1 MKKKNRKNALSIES
15 SRNGDGQLRLAFSGR
30 LGVDEVDH
38 CRKTLKK
45 ISDSS
50 LPAAVVLDLGNLE
63 YLDTSGAMV
72 LELFTAK
79 APDTVNVSI
88 QGANAKFESMLRLID
103 PNQVL
108 AEPINKTDR
117 QKNFVEDLGR
127 GARAFGQDVSHI
139 IAFVGQVTKG
149 FGYLLRRPGSLRM
162 GDVLASMQA
171 VGVEGLSIVA
181 LIGLL
186 LGMIMAFM
194 SSLQLKSF
202 GADVYVATLVAVA
215 MVRELGPIMTSI
227 LVAGRSGSAFA
238 AEIGTM
244 RVNEEVDALEVMGYD
259 STIFLALPKII
270 AAVLMVPILN
280 LFAIAAAIIGGMFVG
295 IAGLDLTPYTYINQT
310 MASFDIGDLF
320 TSMAKSS
327 VFGLLIA
334 IIGCQRGFVVSG
346 GASGV
351 GKATTGA
358 VVAAL
363 FLIIVTDSVF
373 AIVQYYFL

>member
-1 MKKKNRKNALSIES
+1 MKRKRKKSALSIES
-15 SRNGDGQLRLAFSGR
+15 SHTGESQLRLVLSGR
-30 LGVDEVDH
+30 LGVDEVDK
-38 CRKTLKK
+38 CRAALNDAAE
-45 ISDSS
+45 SG
-50 LPAAVVLDLGNLE
+50 LPRTVIIDLSKLE

-72 LELFTAK
+72 IELFMAK
-79 APDTVNVSI
+79 APENVQVSI
-88 QGANAKFESMLRLID
+88 QGGDAKFESMLKLID
-103 PNQVL
+103 PQLVL
-108 AEPINKTDR
+108 TEPINKSAP
-117 QKNFVEDLGR
+117 KSNFVEDLGR
-127 GARAFGQDVSHI
+127 TTRAVGRDISQI
-139 IAFVGQVTKG
+139 IGFVGQITRG
-149 FGYLLRRPGSLRM
+149 FLYLLKRPGSLRM
-162 GDVLASMQA
+162 GDVLAYMQA

-202 GADVYVATLVAVA
+202 GADIYVATLVAVA

-244 RVNEEVDALEVMGYD
+244 NVNEEVDALDVMGYD
-259 STIFLALPKII
+259 PTIFLAIPKVI

-295 IAGLDLTPYTYINQT
+295 IAGLDLTPYTYISQT
-310 MASFDIGDLF
+310 MSSFDIGDLF

-334 IIGCQRGFVVSG
+334 VIGCQRGFLVSG

>member
-1 MKKKNRKNALSIES
+1 MTVKKRKRKLAVETSRTGDSKLRIE
-15 SRNGDGQLRLAFSGR
+15 LKGR
-30 LGVDEVDH
+30 LGVDQVDK
-38 CRKTLKK
+38 CEADLKTATTTG
-45 ISDSS
+45 
-50 LPAAVVLDLGNLE
+50 LPPLVTIDLSGLD
-63 YLDTSGAMV
+63 YLDTAGAMV
-72 LELFTAK
+72 LQLFKATA
-79 APDTVNVSI
+79 PENVQVSI
-88 QGANAKFESMLRLID
+88 QGGDASFESMLELVVPD
-103 PNQVL
+103 QVL
-108 AEPINKTDR
+108 AEAINKTDR
-117 QKNFVEDLGR
+117 KKNFVEDLGR
-127 GARAFGQDVSHI
+127 TARAVGQDIGNI
-139 IAFVGQVTKG
+139 IGFVGQITRSLL
-149 FGYLLRRPGSLRM
+149 FLLRRPRYLRL
-162 GDVLASMQA
+162 GDVLYYMQA

-202 GADVYVATLVAVA
+202 GADIYVATLVAVA

-244 RVNEEVDALEVMGYD
+244 KVNEEVDALEVMGYEP
-259 STIFLALPKII
+259 TLFLAVPKVI
-270 AAVLMVPILN
+270 AAVVMVPILN
-280 LFAIAAAIIGGMFVG
+280 LFAISAAIIGGMFVG
-295 IAGLDLTPYTYINQT
+295 VAGLDLTPYTYINQT

-334 IIGCQRGFVVSG
+334 VIGCQRGFVVGG
-346 GASGV
+346 GAAGV

-363 FLIIVTDSVF
+363 FLIIVTDSMF
-373 AIVQYYFL
+373 AIIQYYFL